1 MPTDN
6 PRDIN
11 SSQKRKFSKYEIV
24 IIKTLLAN
32 ELLEKDFLN
41 DKESMNWRQE
51 VDEIF
56 NSPDFDGEK
65 VLANFIISV
74 SYENNE
80 RYEQTNFI
88 PEHIFTQI
96 DPHTDKKFLTNGEET
111 LNKIDE
117 VKEE

>member
-1 MPTDN
+1 MQKEN
-6 PRDIN
+6 PEKIN
-11 SSQKRKFSKYEIV
+11 LKKKFSKYEWV

-41 DKESMNWRQE
+41 DRESINWRQQVE
-51 VDEIF
+51 DMVH
-56 NSPDFDGEK
+56 NPDFDGEK
-65 VLANFIISV
+65 ILANFIISV

-80 RYEQTNFI
+80 RFQRTNFI

-96 DPHTDKKFLTNGEET
+96 DPHTEKKFLTNSEENI
-111 LNKIDE
+111 NKNDE